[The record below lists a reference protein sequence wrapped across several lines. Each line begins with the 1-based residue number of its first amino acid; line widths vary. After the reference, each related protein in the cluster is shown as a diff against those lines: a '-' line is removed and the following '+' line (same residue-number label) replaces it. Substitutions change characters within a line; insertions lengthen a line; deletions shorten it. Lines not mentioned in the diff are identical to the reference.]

1 MATPEPEPSSDH
13 RIGSLPLV
21 DLRLLSQ
28 PELYTLSLSG
38 ATHRHRRNSD
48 DDSVIPKIDRSNFNE
63 SAGSRKQTYSKLR
76 LNKRKQ
82 NPAVPASSSFHIP
95 LHISE
100 PEEEENSRIIALLH
114 QLFGVEPLRNNA
126 PRNNDAPERR
136 LVPVHVEFKQPPPI
150 SVALFQ
156 NVPIDVVPD
165 GSQRKRKRGRPRKD
179 ENSVTVFVE
188 EPTKVTKEENSL
200 TVFVEEPKKVTNE
213 EKSVKVNGNGEG
225 NAAVATATVNES
237 VGLDEDLFE
246 VELKR
251 RAQGL
256 ETESQV
262 MEFLETLNGE
272 WASQR
277 KKRRIVPAT
286 ELGDMLPAGWKIV
299 IIVMRRAGRA
309 SAVCRRYVSPDGH
322 QFESCKEASAYLLSV
337 SGVQDR
343 SHLKSSYTDGAQQ
356 LSSSMNRASE
366 SSVGHVPTGDMKTV
380 ANASYLSSA
389 GAPIDSSHEKQ
400 PLVSSSIGSENFI
413 SDLALGCKLGDA
425 TGGAFR
431 DFDHQTEDKQLSKA
445 DKNDENS
452 VQECS
457 LVEDRACNENSEK
470 LVGVV
475 ESSDAACNL
484 YIPLVF
490 STPFSNNNS
499 DNGQL
504 SDEINASTCMKGGV
518 SNFASHD
525 RNTGCHETVSCGNV
539 RAHVDNNG
547 LGLSVKLVEE
557 NIQKPSFESSMLAPN
572 SEGKILAGKNLE
584 DTNHISSL
592 EDTEIRDGKAV
603 KDDKQQVICSRDQTE
618 IKDVSTDVKL
628 QSSSEGCSLVSSHNE
643 LNTSKNNMDKTQ
655 TSELKDSA
663 EENIF
668 DSDLFSSSID
678 ERTHV
683 HSGYI
688 SNVSFSSCTHA
699 SEYGGFDFASD
710 LKLAKDVSDNHILS
724 NEEAVTRCLQER
736 SSLNDQNSMMDNMLH
751 RSSESNLFALTGNQH
766 SCAFHDNVNI
776 SDGTFDAL
784 KAVDAG
790 CMEPQLGIVSCS
802 NIAVDAYTTASIMQG
817 KPQGCVSVPL
827 GGNILNFEKPS
838 DDGVNKAN
846 KSCLPE
852 TAQNEV
858 EIFQTESMGLP
869 KFR

>member
-1 MATPEPEPSSDH
+1 MATPEPQLEPTSDH
-13 RIGSLPLV
+13 RVDSLPLV

-38 ATHRHRRNSD
+38 ATHCHRRNSD

-100 PEEEENSRIIALLH
+100 PEEEENSRIVALLQ
-114 QLFGVEPLRNNA
+114 QLFGVEPLRNA
-126 PRNNDAPERR
+126 PRNDAAERR
-136 LVPVHVEFKQPPPI
+136 LVPVQVDFKQPPPMF
-150 SVALFQ
+150 AAFQ
-156 NVPIDVVPD
+156 NVPIDVVAD

-188 EPTKVTKEENSL
+188 EPKKVTKEENSV
-200 TVFVEEPKKVTNE
+200 TVFVEEPKKV
-213 EKSVKVNGNGEG
+213 NGNGEV
-225 NAAVATATVNES
+225 NAAVATTTTT
-237 VGLDEDLFE
+237 VGLDEDPFE
-246 VELKR
+246 VVLKR
-251 RAQGL
+251 RTQGL
-256 ETESQV
+256 ETEPQV
-262 MEFLETLNGE
+262 VEFLETLNGE

-277 KKRRIVPAT
+277 KKRRIVPAS
-286 ELGDMLPAGWKIV
+286 ELGDLLPAGWKIV
-299 IIVMRRAGRA
+299 IITMRRAGRA

-322 QFESCKEASAYLLSV
+322 QFESCKKASAYLLSV
-337 SGVQDR
+337 FGVQDR
-343 SHLKSSYTDGAQQ
+343 SHLKSSYSDGAQQ

-366 SSVGHVPTGDMKTV
+366 SSVGHVPTGDMKTD
-380 ANASYLSSA
+380 ASASYLPSA
-389 GAPIDSSHEKQ
+389 GAPIHSSHDKQ
-400 PLVSSSIGSENFI
+400 PPISSSIGSENFN

-431 DFDHQTEDKQLSKA
+431 DFDFQTEDKKLSKA
-445 DKNDENS
+445 DKDDGNS
-452 VQECS
+452 VQECF
-457 LVEDRACNENSEK
+457 VEDRVCNVQSEK
-470 LVGVV
+470 LVGAV

-499 DNGQL
+499 DNGQFL
-504 SDEINASTCMKGGV
+504 DEINASRCMKGGI

-525 RNTGCHETVSCGNV
+525 RDTGCCETVSCGNEQ
-539 RAHVDNNG
+539 AHVDNNG

-557 NIQKPSFESSMLAPN
+557 NIQKLSFESSMLAPN
-572 SEGKILAGKNLE
+572 SEGKIHAGKNLE
-584 DTNHISSL
+584 DGHLISSL
-592 EDTEIRDGKAV
+592 EDMEIRDGKAIMN
-603 KDDKQQVICSRDQTE
+603 DKQQIICSRDQTE

-628 QSSSEGCSLVSSHNE
+628 HSSSEGCSLVSSHHE
-643 LNTSKNNMDKTQ
+643 LNTSTSNMDRTQ

-678 ERTHV
+678 ERTRV

-688 SNVSFSSCTHA
+688 SNVSFSSCTQDA

-710 LKLAKDVSDNHILS
+710 LKLDKDVSDNHILS
-724 NEEAVTRCLQER
+724 NEEAVTRCLRER
-736 SSLNDQNSMMDNMLH
+736 SSLNDQNSMMDNLLH

-784 KAVDAG
+784 KVVDAG

-827 GGNILNFEKPS
+827 GGSILNFEKPS

-858 EIFQTESMGLP
+858 EMFQTDSMGLP